1 MLYADT
7 GERMEWINMK
17 LKENFITQDIY
28 DSQYLVPIGGEAFN
42 GMARSNETAAFIVDC
57 LKKETTKEKII
68 DAVYNEYEA
77 SRDEISSDVDEILS
91 KLRSINAIEE

>member
-1 MLYADT
+1 MEVSLTDMREIFRRSISAVWIEYVKNAADVLSFP
-7 GERMEWINMK
+7 G
-17 LKENFITQDIY
+17 
-28 DSQYLVPIGGEAFN
+28 VP
-42 GMARSNETAAFIVDC
+42 ARSNETAAFIVDC
-57 LKKETTKEKII
+57 LKKETTKEKIV